1 MKSYNEFIDNPKE
14 QNKIEE
20 NVSSGRAKKAKLS
33 PISQRITQSQVNSMR
48 NRIQQ
53 QRREVEKEE
62 ERKRWRRH
70 LKQQQQDALKRT
82 GNINPRGAGHKRNPN
97 QSEEEL
103 DDLRQRAAKLKG
115 KK

>member
-33 PISQRITQSQVNSMR
+33 SIDPRITQSQVN
-48 NRIQQ
+48 RIHQ
-53 QRREVEKEE
+53 QRREEEKEE

-70 LKQQQQDALKRT
+70 LKQQQQDTLKRT

>member
-1 MKSYNEFIDNPKE
+1 ME
-14 QNKIEE
+14 
-20 NVSSGRAKKAKLS
+20 
-33 PISQRITQSQVNSMR
+33 
-48 NRIQQ
+48 
-53 QRREVEKEE
+53 
-62 ERKRWRRH
+62 
-70 LKQQQQDALKRT
+70 QQQDTLKRT